1 MKTDSVYVSGR
12 NGIGDLSMVKRINR
26 AIELLESDQ
35 PIYYTGLHSF
45 SRDFLTYEQ
54 GIKDSTVWADY
65 INIGMEHGAFD
76 MGGLEAY
83 MDGLVDGGPTPSGHV
98 TPTVIVEL
106 PVQGESADIIRYNAW
121 QIRQILARG
130 VHGILLC
137 EATTPD
143 AVAAFVESCRY
154 KINEIGVGFGLKDG
168 TRGVGSEFKAKEKWG
183 LSDDN
188 DYRSK
193 ADPWPLNPNGEIL
206 LGLKIETLA
215 GLNNC
220 EQILSVPG
228 IGFAEMG
235 PGDMSMSMKI
245 KRVPG
250 SPPDPRI
257 KEASARVKK
266 ACDKNG
272 IKFLESANPG
282 NITEIID
289 TGARVIAGQSE
300 EAAQIGRKYTGRQM
314 KV

>member
-1 MKTDSVYVSGR
+1 
-12 NGIGDLSMVKRINR
+12 MVKRINR

-45 SRDFLTYEQ
+45 SRNFLTYEQ
-54 GIKDSTVWADY
+54 GIKDSSIWADY

-83 MDGLVDGGPTPSGHV
+83 MDGLLDGGPTTSGHV
-98 TPTVIVEL
+98 TPAVIVEL
-106 PVQGESADIIRYNAW
+106 PVQGENSEVVKYNAW
-121 QIRQILARG
+121 QVRQILARG

-137 EATTPD
+137 EATTPE

-154 KINEIGVGFGLKDG
+154 KLNDIGVGCGLQDG
-168 TRGVGSEFKAKEKWG
+168 TRGVGSEFKAKLKWG
-183 LSDDN
+183 LKDDN
-188 DYRSK
+188 EYREK
-193 ADPWPLNPNGEIL
+193 ADPWPLNPVGELL
-206 LGLKIETLA
+206 LGLKIETLS

-220 EQILSVPG
+220 EEILSVPG

-250 SPPDPRI
+250 APLDQRL
-257 KEASARVKK
+257 KDASTRVKK

-272 IKFLESANPG
+272 VKFLETGTPK
-282 NITEIID
+282 NIKEVID
-289 TGARVIAGQSE
+289 SGARVIAGQSQK
-300 EAAQIGRKYTGRQM
+300 AAEIGRKYTKRKM

>member
-1 MKTDSVYVSGR
+1 MVRNESGEL
-12 NGIGDLSMVKRINR
+12 DMVKRINR
-26 AIELLESDQ
+26 AIELLDDDQ

-45 SRDFLTYEQ
+45 SRDFLSYEQ
-54 GIKDSTVWADY
+54 GKKDSKIWADY

-106 PVQGESADIIRYNAW
+106 PVQGENAEVIRYNAW

-137 EATTPD
+137 EATTAE

-154 KINEIGVGFGLKDG
+154 KLNEIGVGYGLQDG
-168 TRGVGSEFKAKEKWG
+168 TRGVGSEFKAKLKWG
-183 LSDDN
+183 LEDDN
-188 DYRSK
+188 EYRAK
-193 ADPWPLNPNGEIL
+193 ADPWPLNPEGELL
-206 LGLKIETLA
+206 LGLKIETLG

-250 SPPDPRI
+250 TEPDQRI
-257 KEASARVKK
+257 KDASLRVKK
-266 ACDKNG
+266 ACERNG
-272 IKFLESANPG
+272 VRFLETGTPDS
-282 NITEIID
+282 IKSVID
-289 TGARVIAGQSE
+289 SGARVIAGQSE
-300 EAAQIGRKYTGRQM
+300 EAASIGRKYTNRKM
-314 KV
+314 KG

>member
-1 MKTDSVYVSGR
+1 MA
-12 NGIGDLSMVKRINR
+12 NRINR
-26 AIELLESDQ
+26 AIELFEDDQ
-35 PIYYTGLHSF
+35 PVYYTGLHSF
-45 SRDFLTYEQ
+45 DRNYLTYEQ
-54 GIKDSTVWADY
+54 GKKDASIWADY

-98 TPTVIVEL
+98 TPAVIVEL
-106 PVQGESADIIRYNAW
+106 PVQGESPEIIRYNAW

-168 TRGVGSEFKAKEKWG
+168 TRGVGSEFKAKQKWG
-183 LSDDN
+183 IEDDN
-188 DYRSK
+188 DYRAK
-193 ADPWPLNPNGEIL
+193 ADPWPLNPSGELL

-245 KRVPG
+245 RRVPG
-250 SPPDPRI
+250 SPPDQRI
-257 KEASARVKK
+257 KDASVRVKN

-272 IKFLESANPG
+272 VKFLESATPE
-282 NITEIID
+282 NITEVID
-289 TGARVIAGQSE
+289 SGARVIAGQSQ
-300 EAAQIGRKYTGRQM
+300 EAAKIGRIHTNRKM
-314 KV
+314 KA

>member
-1 MKTDSVYVSGR
+1 MA
-12 NGIGDLSMVKRINR
+12 NRINR
-26 AIELLESDQ
+26 AIELFEDDQ
-35 PIYYTGLHSF
+35 PVYYTGLHSF
-45 SRDFLTYEQ
+45 DRDYLTYEQ
-54 GIKDSTVWADY
+54 GKKDASIWADY

-106 PVQGESADIIRYNAW
+106 PVQGESPEIIRYNAW

-168 TRGVGSEFKAKEKWG
+168 TRGVGSEFKAKQKWG
-183 LSDDN
+183 IEDDN
-188 DYRSK
+188 DYRAK
-193 ADPWPLNPNGEIL
+193 ADPWPLNPSGELL

-245 KRVPG
+245 KRVSD
-250 SPPDPRI
+250 SPPDQRL
-257 KEASARVKK
+257 KDASNRVKN
-266 ACDKNG
+266 ACERNG
-272 IKFLESANPG
+272 VKFLETGTP
-282 NITEIID
+282 EDIIEVID
-289 TGARVIAGQSE
+289 AGARVIGGRSQEVAE
-300 EAAQIGRKYTGRQM
+300 IGRKHTNRKM

>member
-1 MKTDSVYVSGR
+1 
-12 NGIGDLSMVKRINR
+12 MVKRINR

-45 SRDFLTYEQ
+45 SRNFLTYEQ
-54 GIKDSTVWADY
+54 GIKDSSIWADY

-83 MDGLVDGGPTPSGHV
+83 MDGLLDGGPTASGHV
-98 TPTVIVEL
+98 TPAVIVEL
-106 PVQGESADIIRYNAW
+106 PVQGENSEVIKYNAW
-121 QIRQILARG
+121 QVRQILARG

-137 EATTPD
+137 EATTPE

-154 KINEIGVGFGLKDG
+154 KLNDIGFGYGLQDG
-168 TRGVGSEFKAKEKWG
+168 TRGVGSEFTAKLKWG
-183 LSDDN
+183 LKDDN
-188 DYRSK
+188 EYREK
-193 ADPWPLNPNGEIL
+193 ADPWPLNPVGELL
-206 LGLKIETLA
+206 LGLKIETLS

-220 EQILSVPG
+220 EEILSVPG

-250 SPPDPRI
+250 APLDQRL
-257 KEASARVKK
+257 KDASTRVKK

-272 IKFLESANPG
+272 VKFLETGTPK
-282 NITEIID
+282 NIKEVID
-289 TGARVIAGQSE
+289 SGARVIAGQSQK
-300 EAAQIGRKYTGRQM
+300 AAEIGRKYTKRKM

>member
-1 MKTDSVYVSGR
+1 
-12 NGIGDLSMVKRINR
+12 MVKRINR

-45 SRDFLTYEQ
+45 SRNFLTYEQ
-54 GIKDSTVWADY
+54 GIKDSSIWADY

-83 MDGLVDGGPTPSGHV
+83 MDGLLDGGPTTSGHV
-98 TPTVIVEL
+98 TPAVIVEL
-106 PVQGESADIIRYNAW
+106 PVQGENSEVVKYNAW
-121 QIRQILARG
+121 QVRQILARG

-137 EATTPD
+137 EATTPEAD
-143 AVAAFVESCRY
+143 AAFVESSRY
-154 KINEIGVGFGLKDG
+154 KLNDIGVGCGLQDG
-168 TRGVGSEFKAKEKWG
+168 TRGVGSEFKAKLKWG
-183 LSDDN
+183 LKDDN
-188 DYRSK
+188 EYREK
-193 ADPWPLNPNGEIL
+193 ADPWPLNPVGELL
-206 LGLKIETLA
+206 LGLKIETLS

-220 EQILSVPG
+220 EEILSVPG

-250 SPPDPRI
+250 APLDQRL
-257 KEASARVKK
+257 KDASTRVKK

-272 IKFLESANPG
+272 VKFLETGTPK
-282 NITEIID
+282 NIKEVID
-289 TGARVIAGQSE
+289 SGARVIAGQSQK
-300 EAAQIGRKYTGRQM
+300 AAEIGRKYTKRKM

>member
-1 MKTDSVYVSGR
+1 MT
-12 NGIGDLSMVKRINR
+12 KRINR
-26 AIELLESDQ
+26 VIELFEDDQ
-35 PIYYTGLHSF
+35 PVYYTGLHSF
-45 SRDFLTYEQ
+45 DRDYLTYEQ
-54 GIKDSTVWADY
+54 GKKDASIWADY

-300 EAAQIGRKYTGRQM
+300 AAAQIGRKYTGRQM

>member
-1 MKTDSVYVSGR
+1 M
-12 NGIGDLSMVKRINR
+12 IQRINR
-26 AIELLESDQ
+26 AIELLEDDQ

-54 GIKDSTVWADY
+54 GKKDSAIWADY
-65 INIGMEHGAFD
+65 INIGMEHGPFD

-83 MDGLVDGGPTPSGHV
+83 MDGLVDGGPTPSGHI

-106 PVQGESADIIRYNAW
+106 PVQGENAEIIRYNAW

-137 EATTPD
+137 EATSAE

-154 KINEIGVGFGLKDG
+154 KLNEIGVGYGLKDG
-168 TRGVGSEFKAKEKWG
+168 TRGVGSEFKAKQKWG
-183 LSDDN
+183 LEDDN
-188 DYRSK
+188 DYRAK
-193 ADPWPLNPNGEIL
+193 ADPWPLNPEGELL

-245 KRVPG
+245 KRIPG
-250 SPPDPRI
+250 APLDQRI
-257 KEASARVKK
+257 KDASLRVKK
-266 ACDKNG
+266 ECEKNG
-272 IKFLESANPG
+272 VKFLEAGTPQ
-282 NITEIID
+282 NIIEVID
-289 TGARVIAGQSE
+289 SGARVIAGQSQ
-300 EAAQIGRKYTGRQM
+300 EAAEIGRKYTDRKM
-314 KV
+314 KT

>member
-1 MKTDSVYVSGR
+1 MVRNESGEL
-12 NGIGDLSMVKRINR
+12 DMVKRINR
-26 AIELLESDQ
+26 AIELLDDDQ

-45 SRDFLTYEQ
+45 SRDFLSYEQ
-54 GIKDSTVWADY
+54 GKKDSKIWADY

-106 PVQGESADIIRYNAW
+106 PVQGENAEVIRYNAW

-137 EATTPD
+137 EATTAE

-154 KINEIGVGFGLKDG
+154 KLNEIGVGYGLQDG
-168 TRGVGSEFKAKEKWG
+168 TRGVGSEFKAKLKWG
-183 LSDDN
+183 LEEDN
-188 DYRSK
+188 EYRAK
-193 ADPWPLNPNGEIL
+193 ADPWPLNPEGELL
-206 LGLKIETLA
+206 LGLKIETLG

-250 SPPDPRI
+250 TEPDQRI
-257 KEASARVKK
+257 KDASLRVKK
-266 ACDKNG
+266 ACERNG
-272 IKFLESANPG
+272 VRFLETGTPDS
-282 NITEIID
+282 IKSVID
-289 TGARVIAGQSE
+289 SGARVIAGQSE
-300 EAAQIGRKYTGRQM
+300 EAASIGRKYTNRKM

>member
-1 MKTDSVYVSGR
+1 MA
-12 NGIGDLSMVKRINR
+12 KRINR
-26 AIELLESDQ
+26 TIELFEDDQ
-35 PIYYTGLHSF
+35 PVYYTGLHSF
-45 SRDFLTYEQ
+45 SRDYLTYEQ
-54 GIKDSTVWADY
+54 GKKDAAIWADY

-83 MDGLVDGGPTPSGHV
+83 MDGLVDGGPTPSGHA

-106 PVQGESADIIRYNAW
+106 PVQGENAEIIRYNSW

-137 EATTPD
+137 EASSAE

-154 KINEIGVGFGLKDG
+154 KLNDIGVGVGLKDG
-168 TRGVGSEFKAKEKWG
+168 TRGVGSEFKAKQKWG
-183 LSDDN
+183 IEDDN
-188 DYRSK
+188 DYRAK
-193 ADPWPLNPNGEIL
+193 ADPWPLNPDGELL

-245 KRVPG
+245 RRVPG
-250 SPPDPRI
+250 SPPDQRI
-257 KEASARVKK
+257 KDASVRVKN
-266 ACDKNG
+266 ACDRNG
-272 IKFLESANPG
+272 VKFLESATPE
-282 NITEIID
+282 NITEVID
-289 TGARVIAGQSE
+289 SGARVIAGQSQE
-300 EAAQIGRKYTGRQM
+300 TANIGRKYTNRKM
-314 KV
+314 KA

>member
-1 MKTDSVYVSGR
+1 MA
-12 NGIGDLSMVKRINR
+12 KRINR
-26 AIELLESDQ
+26 AIELLDDDQ

-45 SRDFLTYEQ
+45 DREFLTYEQ
-54 GIKDSTVWADY
+54 GKKDSQIWADY

-98 TPTVIVEL
+98 TPTIIVEL
-106 PVQGESADIIRYNAW
+106 PVQGENAEVIRYNAW

-137 EATTPD
+137 EATTAE

-154 KINEIGVGFGLKDG
+154 KLNDIGVGYGLQDG
-168 TRGVGSEFKAKEKWG
+168 TRGVGSEFKAKLKWG
-183 LSDDN
+183 LEDDN
-188 DYRSK
+188 EYRAK
-193 ADPWPLNPNGEIL
+193 ADPWPLNPEGELL
-206 LGLKIETLA
+206 LGLKIETLG
-215 GLNNC
+215 GLDNC

-250 SPPDPRI
+250 AAPDQRL
-257 KEASARVKK
+257 KDASLRVKQ

-272 IKFLESANPG
+272 VRFLETGTPD
-282 NITEIID
+282 NIKEVID
-289 TGARVIAGQSE
+289 SGARVIAGQSE
-300 EAAQIGRKYTGRQM
+300 EAATIGRRYTKRKM

>member
-1 MKTDSVYVSGR
+1 
-12 NGIGDLSMVKRINR
+12 MVKRINR

-45 SRDFLTYEQ
+45 SRNFLTYEQ
-54 GIKDSTVWADY
+54 GIKDSSIWADY

-83 MDGLVDGGPTPSGHV
+83 MDGLLDGGPTTSGHV
-98 TPTVIVEL
+98 TPAVIVEL
-106 PVQGESADIIRYNAW
+106 PVQGENSEVVKYNAC
-121 QIRQILARG
+121 QVRQILARG

-137 EATTPD
+137 EATTPE

-154 KINEIGVGFGLKDG
+154 KLNDIGVGCGLQDG
-168 TRGVGSEFKAKEKWG
+168 TRGVGSEFKAKLKWG
-183 LSDDN
+183 LKDDN
-188 DYRSK
+188 EYREK
-193 ADPWPLNPNGEIL
+193 ADPWPLNPVGELL
-206 LGLKIETLA
+206 LGLKIETLS

-220 EQILSVPG
+220 EEILSVPG

-250 SPPDPRI
+250 APLDQRL
-257 KEASARVKK
+257 KDASTRVKK

-272 IKFLESANPG
+272 VKFLETGTPK
-282 NITEIID
+282 NIKEVID
-289 TGARVIAGQSE
+289 SGARVIAGQSQK
-300 EAAQIGRKYTGRQM
+300 AAEIGRKYTKRKM

>member
-1 MKTDSVYVSGR
+1 MA
-12 NGIGDLSMVKRINR
+12 KRINR

-54 GIKDSTVWADY
+54 GKKDSSIWADY
-65 INIGMEHGAFD
+65 INIGMEHGPFD

-83 MDGLVDGGPTPSGHV
+83 MDGLVDGGPTPSGHI

-106 PVQGESADIIRYNAW
+106 PVQGQNAEIIRYNSW

-137 EATTPD
+137 EASSAE
-143 AVAAFVESCRY
+143 AVSAFVESCRY
-154 KINEIGVGFGLKDG
+154 KLNDIGVGLGLKDG
-168 TRGVGSEFKAKEKWG
+168 TRGVGSEFKAKQKWG
-183 LSDDN
+183 LTDDN
-188 DYRSK
+188 DYRAK
-193 ADPWPLNPNGEIL
+193 ADPWPLNPNGELL
-206 LGLKIETLA
+206 LGLKIETLE

-228 IGFAEMG
+228 IGYAEMG

-245 KRVPG
+245 RRVPG
-250 SPPDPRI
+250 SPPDQRI
-257 KEASARVKK
+257 KDASTRVRK
-266 ACDKNG
+266 ACAKNG
-272 IKFLESANPG
+272 INFLESGNAE
-282 NITEIID
+282 NITEVID
-289 TGARVIAGQSE
+289 SGARVIAGQSQ
-300 EAAQIGRKYTGRQM
+300 EAATIGRKYTNRKM

>member
-1 MKTDSVYVSGR
+1 
-12 NGIGDLSMVKRINR
+12 MVKRINR
-26 AIELLESDQ
+26 AIELLDDDQ

-45 SRDFLTYEQ
+45 SRDFLSYEQ
-54 GIKDSTVWADY
+54 GKKDSKIWADY

-106 PVQGESADIIRYNAW
+106 PVQGENAEVIRYNAW

-137 EATTPD
+137 EATTAE

-154 KINEIGVGFGLKDG
+154 KLNEIGVGYGLQDG
-168 TRGVGSEFKAKEKWG
+168 TRGVGSEFKAKLKWG
-183 LSDDN
+183 LEDDN
-188 DYRSK
+188 EYRAK
-193 ADPWPLNPNGEIL
+193 EDPWHLNPQGEHL
-206 LGLKIETLA
+206 LGLKIETLG

-250 SPPDPRI
+250 AEPDQRI
-257 KEASARVKK
+257 KDASLRVKK
-266 ACDKNG
+266 ACERNG
-272 IKFLESANPG
+272 VRFLETGTPDS
-282 NITEIID
+282 IKSVID
-289 TGARVIAGQSE
+289 SGARVIAGQSE
-300 EAAQIGRKYTGRQM
+300 EAASIGRKYTNRKM

>member
-1 MKTDSVYVSGR
+1 
-12 NGIGDLSMVKRINR
+12 MVKRINR

-45 SRDFLTYEQ
+45 SRNFLTYEQ
-54 GIKDSTVWADY
+54 GIKDSSIWADY

-83 MDGLVDGGPTPSGHV
+83 MDGLLDGGPTASGHV
-98 TPTVIVEL
+98 TPAVIVEL
-106 PVQGESADIIRYNAW
+106 PVQGENSEVIKYNAW
-121 QIRQILARG
+121 QVRQILARG

-137 EATTPD
+137 EATTPE

-154 KINEIGVGFGLKDG
+154 KLNDIGVGYGLQDG
-168 TRGVGSEFKAKEKWG
+168 TRGVGSEFTAKLKWG
-183 LSDDN
+183 LKDDN
-188 DYRSK
+188 EYREK
-193 ADPWPLNPNGEIL
+193 ADPWPLNPVGELL
-206 LGLKIETLA
+206 LGLKIETLS

-220 EQILSVPG
+220 EEILSVPG

-250 SPPDPRI
+250 APLDQRL
-257 KEASARVKK
+257 KDASTRVKK

-272 IKFLESANPG
+272 VKFLETGTPK
-282 NITEIID
+282 NIKEVID
-289 TGARVIAGQSE
+289 SGARVIAGQSQK
-300 EAAQIGRKYTGRQM
+300 AAEIGRKYTKRKM

>member
-1 MKTDSVYVSGR
+1 MT
-12 NGIGDLSMVKRINR
+12 KRINR
-26 AIELLESDQ
+26 VIELFEDDQ
-35 PIYYTGLHSF
+35 PVYYTGLHSF
-45 SRDFLTYEQ
+45 DRDYLTYEQ
-54 GIKDSTVWADY
+54 GKKDASIWADY

-215 GLNNC
+215 GLNKC

-272 IKFLESANPG
+272 IKFLESATPG

>member
-1 MKTDSVYVSGR
+1 MA
-12 NGIGDLSMVKRINR
+12 NRINR
-26 AIELLESDQ
+26 AIELFEDDQ
-35 PIYYTGLHSF
+35 PVYYTGLHSF
-45 SRDFLTYEQ
+45 DRDYLTYEQ
-54 GIKDSTVWADY
+54 GKKDASIWADY

-98 TPTVIVEL
+98 TPAVIVEL
-106 PVQGESADIIRYNAW
+106 PVQGESPEIIRYNAW

-168 TRGVGSEFKAKEKWG
+168 TRGVGSEFKAKQKWG
-183 LSDDN
+183 IEDDN
-188 DYRSK
+188 DYRAK
-193 ADPWPLNPNGEIL
+193 ADPWPLNPSGELL

-245 KRVPG
+245 RRVPG
-250 SPPDPRI
+250 SPPDQRI
-257 KEASARVKK
+257 KDASVRVKN

-272 IKFLESANPG
+272 VKFLESATPE
-282 NITEIID
+282 NITEVID
-289 TGARVIAGQSE
+289 SGARVIAGQSQ
-300 EAAQIGRKYTGRQM
+300 EAAKIGRIHTNRKM
-314 KV
+314 KA

>member
-1 MKTDSVYVSGR
+1 MVRNESGEL
-12 NGIGDLSMVKRINR
+12 DMVKRINR
-26 AIELLESDQ
+26 AIELLDDDQ

-45 SRDFLTYEQ
+45 SRDFLSYEQ
-54 GIKDSTVWADY
+54 GKKDSKIWADY

-106 PVQGESADIIRYNAW
+106 PVQGENAEVIRYNAW

-137 EATTPD
+137 EATTAE

-154 KINEIGVGFGLKDG
+154 KLNEMGVGYGLQDG
-168 TRGVGSEFKAKEKWG
+168 TRGVGSEFKAKLKWG
-183 LSDDN
+183 LEDDN
-188 DYRSK
+188 EYRAK
-193 ADPWPLNPNGEIL
+193 ADPWPLNPEGELL
-206 LGLKIETLA
+206 LGLKIETLG

-250 SPPDPRI
+250 TEPDQRI
-257 KEASARVKK
+257 KDASLRVKK
-266 ACDKNG
+266 ACERNG
-272 IKFLESANPG
+272 VRFLETGTPDS
-282 NITEIID
+282 IKSVID
-289 TGARVIAGQSE
+289 SGARVIAGQSE
-300 EAAQIGRKYTGRQM
+300 EAASIGRKYTNRKM

>member
-1 MKTDSVYVSGR
+1 MT
-12 NGIGDLSMVKRINR
+12 KRINR
-26 AIELLESDQ
+26 VIELFEDDQ
-35 PIYYTGLHSF
+35 PVYYTGLHSF
-45 SRDFLTYEQ
+45 DRDYLTYEQ
-54 GIKDSTVWADY
+54 GKKDASIWADY

-83 MDGLVDGGPTPSGHV
+83 MDGLVDGGPTPSGQV

>member
-1 MKTDSVYVSGR
+1 ME
-12 NGIGDLSMVKRINR
+12 N
-26 AIELLESDQ
+26 DQ

-54 GIKDSTVWADY
+54 GKKDSSIWADY
-65 INIGMEHGAFD
+65 INIGMEHGPFD
-76 MGGLEAY
+76 MNGLEAY
-83 MDGLVDGGPTPSGHV
+83 MDGLVDGGPTPSGHI

-106 PVQGESADIIRYNAW
+106 PVQGENEEIIRYNSW

-137 EATTPD
+137 EASSAE
-143 AVAAFVESCRY
+143 AVSAFVESCRY
-154 KINEIGVGFGLKDG
+154 KLNDIGVGLGLKDG
-168 TRGVGSEFKAKEKWG
+168 TRGVGSEFKARQKWG
-183 LSDDN
+183 LEDDN
-188 DYRSK
+188 DYRAK
-193 ADPWPLNPNGEIL
+193 ADPWPLNPNGELL

-228 IGFAEMG
+228 IGYAEMG

-250 SPPDPRI
+250 SPPDQRI
-257 KEASARVKK
+257 KDASIRVRK
-266 ACDKNG
+266 ACAKNG
-272 IKFLESANPG
+272 ISFLESGTPET
-282 NITEIID
+282 ITEVID
-289 TGARVIAGQSE
+289 CGARVIAGQSQE
-300 EAAQIGRKYTGRQM
+300 VAAIGRKYTNRQM

>member
-1 MKTDSVYVSGR
+1 
-12 NGIGDLSMVKRINR
+12 MVKRINR
-26 AIELLESDQ
+26 AIELLDDDQ

-45 SRDFLTYEQ
+45 SRDFLSYEQ
-54 GIKDSTVWADY
+54 GKKDSKIWADY

-106 PVQGESADIIRYNAW
+106 PVQGENAEVIRYNAW

-137 EATTPD
+137 EATTAE

-154 KINEIGVGFGLKDG
+154 KLNEIGVGYGLQDG
-168 TRGVGSEFKAKEKWG
+168 TRGVDSEFKAKLKWG
-183 LSDDN
+183 LEDDN
-188 DYRSK
+188 EYRAK
-193 ADPWPLNPNGEIL
+193 ADPWPLNPEGELL
-206 LGLKIETLA
+206 LGLKIETLG

-250 SPPDPRI
+250 TEPDQRI
-257 KEASARVKK
+257 KDASLRVKK
-266 ACDKNG
+266 ACERNG
-272 IKFLESANPG
+272 VRFLETGTPDS
-282 NITEIID
+282 IKSVID
-289 TGARVIAGQSE
+289 SGARVIAGQSE
-300 EAAQIGRKYTGRQM
+300 EAASIGRKYTNRKM

>member
-1 MKTDSVYVSGR
+1 
-12 NGIGDLSMVKRINR
+12 MVKRINR
-26 AIELLESDQ
+26 AIELLEEDQ

-54 GIKDSTVWADY
+54 GKKDSAIWADY
-65 INIGMEHGAFD
+65 INIGMEHGPFD

-83 MDGLVDGGPTPSGHV
+83 MDGLVDGGPTPSGHI

-106 PVQGESADIIRYNAW
+106 PVQGESAEIIKYNAW

-137 EATTPD
+137 EATSAE

-154 KINEIGVGFGLKDG
+154 KRNDIGVGYGLKDG
-168 TRGVGSEFKAKEKWG
+168 TRGVGSEFKAKQKWG
-183 LSDDN
+183 IEDDN
-188 DYRSK
+188 DYRAK
-193 ADPWPLNPNGEIL
+193 ADPWPLNSEGELL

-245 KRVPG
+245 KRIPG
-250 SPPDPRI
+250 DPPDQRI
-257 KEASARVKK
+257 KDASLRVKK

-272 IKFLESANPG
+272 VKFLETGTPE
-282 NITEIID
+282 NIIEVIES
-289 TGARVIAGQSE
+289 GARVIAGQNQ
-300 EAAQIGRKYTGRQM
+300 EAAKVGRKYTNRKM
-314 KV
+314 KS

>member
-1 MKTDSVYVSGR
+1 
-12 NGIGDLSMVKRINR
+12 MVKRINR
-26 AIELLESDQ
+26 AIELLEDDQ

-54 GIKDSTVWADY
+54 GKKDSAIWADY
-65 INIGMEHGAFD
+65 INIGMEHGPFD

-83 MDGLVDGGPTPSGHV
+83 MDGLVDGGPTPSGHI

-106 PVQGESADIIRYNAW
+106 PVQGESAEIIHYNAW

-137 EATTPD
+137 EATSVE

-154 KINEIGVGFGLKDG
+154 KRNDIGVGYGLKDG
-168 TRGVGSEFKAKEKWG
+168 TRGVGSEFKAKQKWG
-183 LSDDN
+183 IEDDN
-188 DYRSK
+188 DYRAK
-193 ADPWPLNPNGEIL
+193 ADPWPLNSEGELL

-245 KRVPG
+245 KRIPG
-250 SPPDPRI
+250 GPPDQRI
-257 KEASARVKK
+257 KDASLRVKE
-266 ACDKNG
+266 ACSKNG
-272 IKFLESANPG
+272 VKFLETGTPD
-282 NITEIID
+282 NIIEVIKS
-289 TGARVIAGQSE
+289 GARVIAGQSR
-300 EAAQIGRKYTGRQM
+300 EAAEVGREYTNRKM
-314 KV
+314 KS

>member
-1 MKTDSVYVSGR
+1 MA
-12 NGIGDLSMVKRINR
+12 KRINR
-26 AIELLESDQ
+26 AIELLEDDQ

-54 GIKDSTVWADY
+54 GKKDSAIWADY
-65 INIGMEHGAFD
+65 INIGMEHGPFD

-106 PVQGESADIIRYNAW
+106 PVQGESAEIIHYNAW

-137 EATTPD
+137 EATSAE

-154 KINEIGVGFGLKDG
+154 KRNDIGVGYGLKDG
-168 TRGVGSEFKAKEKWG
+168 TRGVGSEFKAKQKWG
-183 LSDDN
+183 IEDDN
-188 DYRSK
+188 DYRAK
-193 ADPWPLNPNGEIL
+193 ADPWPLNSEGELL

-245 KRVPG
+245 KRIPG
-250 SPPDPRI
+250 DPPDQRI
-257 KEASARVKK
+257 KDASLRVKK

-272 IKFLESANPG
+272 VKFLETGTPE
-282 NITEIID
+282 NIIEVIES
-289 TGARVIAGQSE
+289 GARVIAGQSQ
-300 EAAQIGRKYTGRQM
+300 EAAVVGRKYTNRKM
-314 KV
+314 KS

>member
-1 MKTDSVYVSGR
+1 
-12 NGIGDLSMVKRINR
+12 MVKRINR

-45 SRDFLTYEQ
+45 SRNFLTYEQ
-54 GIKDSTVWADY
+54 GIKDSSIWADY

-83 MDGLVDGGPTPSGHV
+83 MDGLLDGGPTTSGHV
-98 TPTVIVEL
+98 TPAVIVEL
-106 PVQGESADIIRYNAW
+106 PVQGENSEVVKYNAW
-121 QIRQILARG
+121 QVRQILARG

-137 EATTPD
+137 EATTPE

-154 KINEIGVGFGLKDG
+154 KINDIGVGCGLQDG
-168 TRGVGSEFKAKEKWG
+168 TRGVGSEFKAKLKWG
-183 LSDDN
+183 LKDDN
-188 DYRSK
+188 EYREK
-193 ADPWPLNPNGEIL
+193 ADPWPLNPVGELL
-206 LGLKIETLA
+206 LGLKIETLS

-220 EQILSVPG
+220 EEILSVPG

-250 SPPDPRI
+250 APLDQRL
-257 KEASARVKK
+257 KDASTRVKK

-272 IKFLESANPG
+272 VKFLETGTPK
-282 NITEIID
+282 NIKEVID
-289 TGARVIAGQSE
+289 SGARVIAGQSQK
-300 EAAQIGRKYTGRQM
+300 AAEIVRKYTKRKM

>member
-1 MKTDSVYVSGR
+1 MVRNESGEL
-12 NGIGDLSMVKRINR
+12 DMVKRINR
-26 AIELLESDQ
+26 AIELLDDDQ

-45 SRDFLTYEQ
+45 SRDFLSYEQ
-54 GIKDSTVWADY
+54 GKKDSKIWADY

-106 PVQGESADIIRYNAW
+106 PVQGENAEVIRYNAW

-137 EATTPD
+137 EATTAE

-154 KINEIGVGFGLKDG
+154 KLNEIGVGYGLQDG
-168 TRGVGSEFKAKEKWG
+168 TRGVGSEFKAKLKWG
-183 LSDDN
+183 LEDDN
-188 DYRSK
+188 EYRAK
-193 ADPWPLNPNGEIL
+193 ADPWPLNPEGELL
-206 LGLKIETLA
+206 LGLKIETLG

-250 SPPDPRI
+250 TEPDQRI
-257 KEASARVKK
+257 KDASLRVKK
-266 ACDKNG
+266 ACERNG
-272 IKFLESANPG
+272 VRFLETGTPDS
-282 NITEIID
+282 IKSVID
-289 TGARVIAGQSE
+289 SGARVIAGQSE
-300 EAAQIGRKYTGRQM
+300 ETASIGRKYTNRKM